1 MSMPVG
7 SHRCF
12 YLLATAT
19 ADVHFSGMLPMIH
32 DRFA

>member
-1 MSMPVG
+1 LDFTAV
-7 SHRCF
+7 F
-12 YLLATAT
+12 YLLAPAT